1 MKEMEEQ
8 SLETFKPKYSLGRI
22 TNKYLILEIYS
33 FAYLTK
39 EEAMYRLFRN
49 QRSSRKLLIEEY
61 YKFIDLLPQSLEYL
75 KVDFKKLE

>member
-22 TNKYLILEIYS
+22 TNKYLILEIFS
-33 FAYLTK
+33 FAYLAK

-75 KVDFKKLE
+75 EVDFKKLE

>member
-75 KVDFKKLE
+75 EVDFKKLE